1 MLNYVKLFVS
11 LCPRGDGKAVNPM
24 KISVLL
30 AAYNGEKYI
39 SEQISS
45 ILPQLGADDELIIS
59 DDSPNGNTLAAVEAF
74 LADGRVKYVKGPQK
88 GVDANKEFLFGVCTG
103 DVAFL
108 CDQDDVWLP
117 EKVEK
122 VMAQINSGAGCVLH
136 DAYLTDAALNKTGQT
151 LFGTR
156 NAGKGIIRNIL
167 KNCYTG
173 SCMALTRQ
181 AFTAA
186 LPFPKDIPM
195 HDQWLGLVCEKTVKT
210 VLLDEPLI
218 LWRRNEGSMT
228 GGQTSLVQ
236 KIKWRIAIVKN
247 ILTYSNR

>member
-1 MLNYVKLFVS
+1 
-11 LCPRGDGKAVNPM
+11 M

-30 AAYNGEKYI
+30 AAYNGEMYI

-45 ILPQLGADDELIIS
+45 ILPQLGEDDELIIS
-59 DDSPNGNTLAAVEAF
+59 DDSPNGNTLAAVESF

-117 EKVEK
+117 DKVEK

-136 DAYLTDAALNKTGQT
+136 NAYLTDADLNKTGQT

-181 AFTAA
+181 AFTVA

-228 GGQTSLVQ
+228 GGRTSLAQ

-247 ILTYSNR
+247 IITYSNR

>member
-1 MLNYVKLFVS
+1 MVDYIKLFVS
-11 LCPRGDGKAVNPM
+11 LRPKGDGKAENSM

-39 SEQISS
+39 GEQIAS
-45 ILPQLGADDELIIS
+45 ILPQLGEGDELVVS
-59 DDSPNGNTLAAVEAF
+59 DDSRDGRTLAAVEPF
-74 LADGRVKYVKGPQK
+74 LSDGRVKYVKGPQK

-117 EKVEK
+117 DKVEK
-122 VMAQINSGAGCVLH
+122 VMAQINGGAGCVLH
-136 DAYLTDAALNKTGQT
+136 NAYLTDANLNKTGQT
-151 LFGTR
+151 LFALR
-156 NAGKGIIRNIL
+156 NAGRGIFRNIM

-173 SCMALTRQ
+173 SCMVLTRQ

-195 HDQWLGLVCEKTVKT
+195 HDQWLGLVCEKEVKT
-210 VLLDEPLI
+210 VFLDEPLI

-228 GGQTSLVQ
+228 GGETSLAQ
-236 KIKWRIAIVKN
+236 KIRWRINITKN
-247 ILTYSNR
+247 ILAYSHR

>member
-1 MLNYVKLFVS
+1 
-11 LCPRGDGKAVNPM
+11 M

-39 SEQISS
+39 SQQIAS
-45 ILPQLGADDELIIS
+45 ILPQLGGDDELIIS
-59 DDSPNGNTLAAVEAF
+59 DDSPNGNTFAAVEAF
-74 LADGRVKYVKGPQK
+74 LADKRVKYVKGPQR

-108 CDQDDVWLP
+108 CDQDDVWMP
-117 EKVEK
+117 DKIEK

-136 DAYLTDAALNKTGQT
+136 DAYLTDSDLNKTGQT
-151 LFGTR
+151 LFDMR
-156 NAGKGIIRNIL
+156 NAGKGTVRNIL

-210 VLLDEPLI
+210 VFLDEPLI

-228 GGQTSLVQ
+228 GGRTSFIQ
-236 KIKWRIAIVKN
+236 KFKWRFNITKN
-247 ILTYSNR
+247 IICYSHR

>member
-1 MLNYVKLFVS
+1 
-11 LCPRGDGKAVNPM
+11 
-24 KISVLL
+24 
-30 AAYNGEKYI
+30 
-39 SEQISS
+39 
-45 ILPQLGADDELIIS
+45 
-59 DDSPNGNTLAAVEAF
+59 
-74 LADGRVKYVKGPQK
+74 
-88 GVDANKEFLFGVCTG
+88 
-103 DVAFL
+103 
-108 CDQDDVWLP
+108 
-117 EKVEK
+117 
-122 VMAQINSGAGCVLH
+122 MAQINSGAGCVLH
-136 DAYLTDAALNKTGQT
+136 NAYLTDADLNKTGQT

-181 AFTAA
+181 AFTVA

-228 GGQTSLVQ
+228 GGRTSLAQ
-236 KIKWRIAIVKN
+236 KIKWRINITKN
-247 ILTYSNR
+247 ILIFSHR